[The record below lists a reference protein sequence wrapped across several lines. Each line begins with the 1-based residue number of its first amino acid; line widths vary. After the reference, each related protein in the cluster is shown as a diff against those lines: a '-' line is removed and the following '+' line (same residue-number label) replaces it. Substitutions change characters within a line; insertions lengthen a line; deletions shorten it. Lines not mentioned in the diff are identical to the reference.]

1 VRHFLKLVFLKKVMR
16 TNWSPEFS
24 NYKIKF
30 DTLLAPAL
38 LSKPIRRRYPAP
50 LTIVAGEV
58 FLNVEAQRLSDSTE

>member
-1 VRHFLKLVFLKKVMR
+1 MWV
-16 TNWSPEFS
+16 NWSPEFS

-38 LSKPIRRRYPAP
+38 LSKPIRRRISAP

-58 FLNVEAQRLSDSTE
+58 FLNVEEQRLSDSTE